1 MGRARRERADARA
14 AQRRGGKGKIGM
26 GVKEEDFVVT
36 LFTASTHESLLF
48 FTDAG
53 KVYWLK
59 VHEIPDA
66 GRAAKGKALVNL
78 LALSGDEKVTATVP
92 VKEFREDRLGSG
104 TGCGNKF
111 KSQLC

>member
-1 MGRARRERADARA
+1 
-14 AQRRGGKGKIGM
+14 M

-66 GRAAKGKALVNL
+66 GGLPRAKR
-78 LALSGDEKVTATVP
+78 S
-92 VKEFREDRLGSG
+92 
-104 TGCGNKF
+104 
-111 KSQLC
+111 